1 MRKEART
8 LLIAAQTLAL
18 SLLTVLPAQAAIHIG
33 APVPNTGSV
42 ISLRTGSQN
51 QSTATQP
58 LFNVRKPTALSS
70 TGTTSI
76 PSTSGNSSI
85 HVGQVY
91 TSGGGSVVSLKHV
104 LNRPQTAP
112 IPIPIPTP
120 TPVPT
125 PAPTPA
131 PVPVLTPSLS
141 PAPSTQ
147 PVSIQPA
154 TALTPD
160 EQTIV
165 DMVNLERQSAGLKPL
180 RVDLRLVGVA
190 ETKALDM
197 QKNHYF
203 AHTSPTYGSPWAMM
217 QMAGLKIQ
225 WAGEN
230 LAGNKS
236 ASAAMAAWMQ
246 SPGHRANILEP
257 KFTHIGV
264 GVANGSPYNIYVQEF
279 LQE

>member
-1 MRKEART
+1 MRKETRT

-58 LFNVRKPTALSS
+58 YYNISKPTAPSS

-85 HVGQVY
+85 HVSQVY
-91 TSGGGSVVSLKHV
+91 TRGGGSVVSLKYV
-104 LNRPQTAP
+104 LNRPQISTTAP
-112 IPIPIPTP
+112 TSNVPINTSPSS
-120 TPVPT
+120 
-125 PAPTPA
+125 AP
-131 PVPVLTPSLS
+131 LTQ
-141 PAPSTQ
+141 T
-147 PVSIQPA
+147 VTIQPA
-154 TALTPD
+154 LALTPD
-160 EQTIV
+160 EQAIA
-165 DMVNLERQSAGLKPL
+165 DMVNQERQSAGLKPL

-197 QKNHYF
+197 QQNHYF
-203 AHTSPTYGSPWAMM
+203 DHTSPTYGSPWAMM

-246 SPGHRANILEP
+246 SPGHRANILDP

-264 GVANGSPYNIYVQEF
+264 GVTNGSPYNIYVQEF